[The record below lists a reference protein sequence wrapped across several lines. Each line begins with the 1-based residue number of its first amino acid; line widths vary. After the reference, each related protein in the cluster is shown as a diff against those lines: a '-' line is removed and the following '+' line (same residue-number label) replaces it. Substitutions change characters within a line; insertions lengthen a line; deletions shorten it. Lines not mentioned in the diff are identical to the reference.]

1 MILQGRNLI
10 VKAGGNAIAAAKS
23 CSIKVSVSE
32 ISVANPSN
40 YQWKKTR
47 IDKMSWSVSTNQLL
61 TSLVK
66 SYEMV
71 GTTVT
76 VDVCLTGDM
85 GLAFNGFV
93 NNVDI
98 SQNPA
103 FGIRSVVWDKTQNKF
118 LLKVVDRDFGTVYY
132 YDSWTGGDTYMSP
145 SAYDLFS
152 YNGTTYV
159 WLNNT
164 LSAEKLSGQA
174 HVVGWNITGTLGNL
188 CQGSFE
194 FHGNGPLS
202 PASLPST

>member
-1 MILQGRNLI
+1 MILQGRNLVI
-10 VKAGGNAIAAAKS
+10 KADGVAIAAAKS
-23 CSIKVSVSE
+23 CSVKVSVNK
-32 ISVANPSN
+32 IPVASASNP
-40 YQWKKTR
+40 QWEYSRLDKK
-47 IDKMSWSVSTNQLL
+47 SWSVSTNQLVM
-61 TSLVK
+61 SLVK
-66 SYEMV
+66 SYQMV
-71 GTTVT
+71 GTTIT
-76 VDVCLTGDM
+76 LDVQLTGDM

-93 NNVDI
+93 NNVNI
-98 SQNPA
+98 SQNLA
-103 FGIRSVVWDKTQNKF
+103 FGTRSIVWDKTRDKF
-118 LLKVVDRDFGTVYY
+118 LLKVFDREMSLTYY
-132 YDSWTGGDTYMSP
+132 YDSWTGGDAYMSP